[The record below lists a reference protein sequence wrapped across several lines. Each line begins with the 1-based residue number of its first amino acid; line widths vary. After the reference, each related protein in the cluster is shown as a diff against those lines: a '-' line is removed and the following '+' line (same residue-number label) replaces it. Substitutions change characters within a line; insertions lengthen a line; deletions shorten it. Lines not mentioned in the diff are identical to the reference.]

1 MGADHVTEP
10 GIPVPGRVLVSA
22 KDLENRV
29 AELGARI
36 TADYEGKSP
45 LLVGV
50 LKGAF
55 MFMSDLARA
64 IDLPVELDFM
74 AVSVSYTHLT
84 LPTKRIV

>member
-1 MGADHVTEP
+1 MGAAHVTEP
-10 GIPVPGRVLVSA
+10 EIPVPGRVLVSA
-22 KDLENRV
+22 EDLENRV

-55 MFMSDLARA
+55 MFMSCL
-64 IDLPVELDFM
+64 L
-74 AVSVSYTHLT
+74 YTSDAADE
-84 LPTKRIV
+84 